1 MPVTICG
8 NAVDRARPT
17 AAQRCGLGEAGAD
30 TDGDGLIDLVVP
42 ITVCGNAAGVGGE
55 ATAACSTDPGTAGL
69 DTDDDGVIDATI
81 PVVVCGNAV
90 AALADG
96 ATATCSDE
104 VRRPPASTVMATGSW
119 T

>member
-1 MPVTICG
+1 M
-8 NAVDRARPT
+8 
-17 AAQRCGLGEAGAD
+17 D

-42 ITVCGNAAGVGGE
+42 ITVCGNAVGAGGE

-69 DTDDDGVIDATI
+69 DTDDDDVIDATI

-90 AALADG
+90 AVLRRRRHRRRAR
-96 ATATCSDE
+96 TK
-104 VRRPPASTVMATGSW
+104 VPRPPASTVMATVSW